1 MVNMINCDHAV
12 CHDCFVSHFSIM
24 VTEKSIKHCNCP
36 LCKEPDMTS
45 ETIDMDL
52 YLQLFSGLIQAHM
65 KKEEY
70 DMFTQKI
77 NEHTMMKDPNFR
89 WCIKVRI
96 LLHAACICVWCLLVL
111 YWFY

>member
-1 MVNMINCDHAV
+1 MINCDHAV
-12 CHDCFVSHFSIM
+12 CQVCFVAHFSIM
-24 VTEKSIKHCNCP
+24 VNEKSIKHYNCL
-36 LCKEPDMTS
+36 LCGEPDMTS
-45 ETIDMDL
+45 EAIDMDL

-77 NEHTMMKDPNFR
+77 NEHSMMKDPNFR
-89 WCIKVRI
+89 WCVKVRKYFCLESCIFI
-96 LLHAACICVWCLLVL
+96 LCSLVL

>member
-1 MVNMINCDHAV
+1 
-12 CHDCFVSHFSIM
+12 
-24 VTEKSIKHCNCP
+24 
-36 LCKEPDMTS
+36 MTS